1 MSQKSKQD
9 NKEKAET
16 EIEKVSKPEMI
27 SSSDISLKNHLKIK
41 NSNKNIEKRRK
52 ENADID

>member
-27 SSSDISLKNHLKIK
+27 STSDISLKNHLKIK
-41 NSNKNIEKRRK
+41 NSNKNIEKKRK